1 MEMEEDMEVEQVLM
15 AQEVDIDYEYDAAR
29 YFDFARQETPAEARR
44 AELWFES
51 AKSYPPSPVV
61 TRLILG
67 LETLLENVNASP
79 KSYAETANDGNC
91 DIGVGTEPCAMDVNS
106 RAEGMNR
113 GIFGNLQK
121 VLNQPNGAG
130 TGVTFNSYLNGD
142 KLKGKSNTSVKPSFP
157 RSSTLMKPT
166 ASQLA
171 KQNLKSQNGGSRFQ
185 MLHVQNNEKS
195 LCSSSGVGSQA
206 PKRQKLDGGHLH
218 KHTDA
223 KEQTNFVHKVPKKD
237 ETFDKT
243 TVHAR
248 LRLTIPREPDF
259 ETAHRAHRIRP
270 NNGSMLEQVTST
282 HRKFKAR
289 PLNRKIFEAPSL
301 PLPTRSTPKLPEF
314 QEFHLKTMERA
325 MQNASA
331 VSSSSHHLNDHGKDL
346 EKPSIST
353 VVENR
358 KGESRRPSTVECP
371 KQDRN
376 TGMQTFKARPLNK
389 MIFSSKGDIGVF
401 CNSKRETTVPMEFN
415 FLTDR
420 RVQQFPPT
428 DLFSKLSLTTELQQN
443 NGSSVK
449 LSQPTSLST
458 KDSKENRSTFFQQ
471 ERKIKEKPSLFGGKQ
486 AQDRCTTDADKKLRM
501 RRLGVR

>member
-1 MEMEEDMEVEQVLM
+1 MELEEDMEVEQVLM

-29 YFDFARQETPAEARR
+29 YFDFGRQETPAEARR

-67 LETLLENVNASP
+67 LETLLENVNTLP
-79 KSYAETANDGNC
+79 KSNAETANDSNC
-91 DIGVGTEPCAMDVNS
+91 DIGVGTKACAMDENS

-142 KLKGKSNTSVKPSFP
+142 KLKGKSNASVKPSFP

-171 KQNLKSQNGGSRFQ
+171 KQNLKSLNGGSRFQ

-195 LCSSSGVGSQA
+195 LCSSSGVESQA
-206 PKRQKLDGGHLH
+206 PKRQKLDGGHLR
-218 KHTDA
+218 KVTDV
-223 KEQTNFVHKVPKKD
+223 KEQTNFIHKVPKKD

-243 TVHAR
+243 TAHAK
-248 LRLTIPREPDF
+248 LRLTISREPDF

-301 PLPTRSTPKLPEF
+301 PLPTRSTPKLPDF

-331 VSSSSHHLNDHGKDL
+331 VSSSSHHLNDHDKDL

-389 MIFSSKGDIGVF
+389 RIFSSKGDIGVF
-401 CNSKRETTVPMEFN
+401 WNSKRETTVSMEFN
-415 FLTDR
+415 FQTDR
-420 RVQQFPPT
+420 GVQQFPPT
-428 DLFSKLSLTTELQQN
+428 EFFSKLSLTTELQQN
-443 NGSSVK
+443 NGSPVK

-458 KDSKENRSTFFQQ
+458 KDSKENRSTFLQQ
-471 ERKIKEKPSLFGGKQ
+471 EREIKEKPSLFGGKQ
-486 AQDRCTTDADKKLRM
+486 AQDGCMTDADKKLRM
-501 RRLGVR
+501 RRLGVC